1 MDRSRAARE
10 RAQAAGGQLPQGPA
24 AAGAIS
30 KSLELYNYPEWLRTL
45 VAMLPVQR
53 MPRMHSKPPP
63 HMIEMALAALRTR
76 SLPATRPVVDSTDGS
91 SKTATATAAENGSK
105 RKRRLAGED
114 DSSDDEVNTRGGGG
128 YSSQFRMRQRA
139 RQDNY
144 TF

>member
-10 RAQAAGGQLPQGPA
+10 RVQAAGGQLPQGPA

-30 KSLELYNYPEWLRTL
+30 KSLDLYNYPEWLRAL
-45 VAMLPVQR
+45 VAMLPVPR
-53 MPRMHSKPPP
+53 IPRMHSKPPP

-76 SLPATRPVVDSTDGS
+76 SLPATRPMVDSTDGS
-91 SKTATATAAENGSK
+91 SNAAAAAENGSK
-105 RKRRLAGED
+105 RKRRLAGDD
-114 DSSDDEVNTRGGGG
+114 DSSDEEAYTRGGGG

-144 TF
+144 PF